1 MKMRMLTAI
10 VRTVVST
17 RTEVPSRKKKHA
29 LTSKSCG
36 HRITRMAELR
46 AQKMK
51 MRKRRSLET
60 GQHYRSQHALVLA
73 IPLLNGEALVP
84 TLQLSTC
91 QERIATTFLAAT
103 VSLTYHSLYCEP
115 YHAHK

>member
-1 MKMRMLTAI
+1 
-10 VRTVVST
+10 
-17 RTEVPSRKKKHA
+17 
-29 LTSKSCG
+29 
-36 HRITRMAELR
+36 MAELR
-46 AQKMK
+46 AQKLK
-51 MRKRRSLET
+51 MHKRRSLEM
-60 GQHYRSQHALVLA
+60 GQHYRSRHALVLA
-73 IPLLNGEALVP
+73 MPLLNGEASVP

>member
-17 RTEVPSRKKKHA
+17 RTEVPSRKKHA
-29 LTSKSCG
+29 LTSKGCG

-46 AQKMK
+46 AQKIK

-60 GQHYRSQHALVLA
+60 GQPIEVSMHWCWPYR
-73 IPLLNGEALVP
+73 
-84 TLQLSTC
+84 C
-91 QERIATTFLAAT
+91 
-103 VSLTYHSLYCEP
+103 
-115 YHAHK
+115 

>member
-1 MKMRMLTAI
+1 MKMHMLTAI
-10 VRTVVST
+10 VMTVVST

-51 MRKRRSLET
+51 LRKRRSPET
-60 GQHYRSQHALVLA
+60 
-73 IPLLNGEALVP
+73 
-84 TLQLSTC
+84 
-91 QERIATTFLAAT
+91 
-103 VSLTYHSLYCEP
+103 
-115 YHAHK
+115 